1 MHGHHGIKQCCLR
14 YTVCLQTQ
22 LEIMSIRIKSPGP
35 PGLSQ
40 DKAMFIRAKQHLL
53 AQAALIIFV
62 VDGKSIVSNRF
73 NLDYT
78 DYLVA
83 LYTFDLGVFF
93 YFL

>member
-1 MHGHHGIKQCCLR
+1 
-14 YTVCLQTQ
+14 
-22 LEIMSIRIKSPGP
+22 
-35 PGLSQ
+35 
-40 DKAMFIRAKQHLL
+40 MFIRAKQHLL